1 MRVENANQ
9 TRAHIDVPPGSS
21 QFLAA
26 KFKMTRPVTPVHQE
40 LKRYVAIRI
49 SRKET
54 ADLTLVE
61 LLCVICPAIKPPP
74 LAIRQQERCIS
85 RVESNPFRAVFHSFT
100 RPYSDEV
107 ML

>member
-1 MRVENANQ
+1 MEDANQ

-26 KFKMTRPVTPVHQE
+26 KFKMTWPITPVRQE
-40 LKRYVAIRI
+40 LKRYVTIRI

-54 ADLTLVE
+54 ADLTVVE
-61 LLCVICPAIKPPP
+61 LLCVIRTAIEPPP

-85 RVESNPFRAVFHSFT
+85 RVESNPFERGLS
-100 RPYSDEV
+100 
-107 ML
+107 